1 MVLSLENRY
10 LPPSPDYLITLL
22 CHGRL
27 RVQVLHDGLPAARL
41 RVCGGVD
48 LPGVGGNLL
57 GAPQLFGAGKAE
69 QRGGSRFP
77 AAPPL
82 TVPTLAG
89 LWNFLHHLPGEDHGP
104 LRHAGGKHLPLRLSP
119 GGHNNDR

>member
-1 MVLSLENRY
+1 MVLSLENLY
-10 LPPSPDYLITLL
+10 FLPSPDYLIPLL

-27 RVQVLHDGLPAARL
+27 RVQVLHDGLPASRL
-41 RVCGGVD
+41 RVCGRAD

-69 QRGGSRFP
+69 QRGRSEFP
-77 AAPPL
+77 AAPIL
-82 TVPTLAG
+82 TVSTLAG
-89 LWNFLHHLPGEDHGP
+89 VRNFLHHLPGEDHGP
-104 LRHAGGKHLPLRLSP
+104 LRHAGGKHIPLRLSP